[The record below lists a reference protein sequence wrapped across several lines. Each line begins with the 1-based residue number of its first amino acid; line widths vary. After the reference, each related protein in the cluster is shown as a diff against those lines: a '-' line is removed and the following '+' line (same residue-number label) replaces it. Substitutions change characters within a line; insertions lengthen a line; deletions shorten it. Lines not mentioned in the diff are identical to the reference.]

1 MTLEGTEAEYA
12 QILRAARVGTI
23 TDRQIDIL
31 NTRLVLSPEIA
42 RARAHPGAI
51 WIANT
56 RKNVRKLNRSK
67 TELLLKSG
75 AYGMRILSIHK
86 PCKDMVPYPDAQER
100 QLLYRMYDKDIPA
113 YIDLVV
119 GDRVRCTENQA
130 TQIGIY
136 NGATGT
142 VVGFAF
148 KGDRYPEN
156 QLFPP
161 ESQFHTIEREQPIV
175 FVQMDKYTG
184 KSVARDRPNVVAFG
198 TFTHSKRKF
207 SGKYNRCNLPLELAS
222 AITTHKAQ
230 SMTAHNGA
238 VLMPSEGHAFQRALE
253 YVQLS
258 RCPTLQLMLL
268 LNPFQKRH
276 FTEFADA
283 RREIFKEYDRLRAEF
298 PYPE

>member
-1 MTLEGTEAEYA
+1 M
-12 QILRAARVGTI
+12 
-23 TDRQIDIL
+23 
-31 NTRLVLSPEIA
+31 VL
-42 RARAHPGAI
+42 
-51 WIANT
+51 
-56 RKNVRKLNRSK
+56 
-67 TELLLKSG
+67 
-75 AYGMRILSIHK
+75 
-86 PCKDMVPYPDAQER
+86 YPDAQER

-136 NGATGT
+136 NGATRT
-142 VVGFAF
+142 VVGFAL

-156 QLFPP
+156 QLFTP

-175 FVQMDKYTG
+175 FVQMDKYSG
-184 KSVARDRPNVVAFG
+184 KSIARDHPNVVAFS

-222 AITTHKAQ
+222 AISMTWYDSPEYVSKAQ

-253 YVQLS
+253 
-258 RCPTLQLMLL
+258 
-268 LNPFQKRH
+268 H